1 LNFKQHFSNAT
12 PGGVMS
18 RSTSSALRTVS
29 VVACLVLSAAMAHA
43 QYRTSIQGVVT
54 DPTGAVVPGA
64 HLTLT
69 NPATGEKQVR
79 DSNDAG
85 VFNFNALAA
94 AKFRL
99 EVEKDGFQK
108 KVIDNLELVPEQP
121 NAVNVQLVVGAA
133 STTVTVD
140 ASAAPLLD
148 TETASVNGVVSDNQ
162 IQHMPSFGR
171 DVMQLVQLAPGV
183 FGDGAQGNGGG
194 GESLPGMQGPGA
206 TGGTAGIFQ
215 TENGPAALAA
225 GQQYENNSI
234 TIDGIS
240 TTSAVWGGTTV
251 ITPTE
256 DSVDDVK
263 VVANSYDAESG
274 RFSGAQIQVTSK
286 SGTND
291 FHGSAFFTMHRPNL
305 NAYQPFN
312 GNGNKDLRD
321 PNFWDQFG
329 GSIGGPI
336 LKNRLFGFFAWETV
350 RTPSTVP
357 VTSNQWGEASG
368 LAALAPSGSIAST
381 YLGYAGSGILNSGVN
396 TVTCANAGL
405 AQGVNCNAV
414 SGGLNIGTP
423 LNPALF
429 PLGQIGPTTGFPS
442 GGMDPGWSST
452 SSPGT
457 GGDGSGMAENLGTT
471 ADIANYITVS
481 NSNSIR
487 NQYNARAD
495 WDITNKDRLSFAFYW
510 VPQNSNYN
518 NGPRGYDYWHHH
530 QINEAYSPVWNHT
543 FSPTLLNEFRAN
555 AAGWGWNE
563 IATNPQLASG
573 LPNDNVDTI
582 GSITLASFGAP
593 PPSVYRQWTYSV
605 KDVATKIVGRNTI
618 KFGGELTRLFY
629 LSEPNGQGI
638 PSYNFFNLWDFLN
651 DAPHNEGD
659 GFNPQTGYPTG
670 ERQDD
675 RTDIYGFFAQDD
687 LKLRSNLTLNL
698 GLRWSYFTPL
708 RSKDNNLYVSTP
720 GAGSDYLTGLVVAKR
735 SGAWTAQKDNF
746 SPELGFA
753 WSPTRFNNKL
763 VFRGG
768 YGLNY
773 NQEEIAISANIFQNP
788 GLVTFPS
795 LVMSTPTSANPGVL
809 YATSSN
815 LHSVT
820 GYPSNPATISTPG
833 PNGLPQVGTAQCP
846 VSCPVGVQ
854 IFPGTLPTMRVH
866 HYSFDTQYDLGHNFV
881 ATLGYQGTKS
891 ENLFFHEN
899 PNATPAALGY
909 ALNTTQIGG
918 GDNWSNFGHG
928 NYNALL
934 AELKHNFSRQFLA
947 DAQFT
952 WEKSMDTSSAP
963 YSEQDFPYNPNLNYG
978 RSDYNVGKAFKL
990 FGMWQPVIFH
1000 GENQWLEK
1008 IAGGWSLSGIWNI
1021 HSGFPWTP
1029 VVNVENGSLYCGTC
1043 GYGQI
1048 PAIYLGGAGNS
1059 TSNSQFKNGTN
1070 YPNGALSYFDFP
1082 SYTPYGG
1089 TSYGTALP
1097 QVGLARNSFTG
1108 PGYKDLDVTLAKGFG
1123 LPNTRVLGENAK
1135 FELRMDV
1142 YNLFNNLNF
1151 NPGSISN
1158 VIGCQTCGTG
1168 GTPLSTSNF
1177 GQAQSALAGRVLTA
1191 GVRFSF

>member
-1 LNFKQHFSNAT
+1 MRRT
-12 PGGVMS
+12 
-18 RSTSSALRTVS
+18 TSSAARTVS
-29 VVACLVLSAAMAHA
+29 IVICVVLFAAVAHA

-64 HLTLT
+64 NLTLT
-69 NPATGEKQVR
+69 NPATGEKQDRVS
-79 DSNDAG
+79 DDAG

-94 AKFRL
+94 ARFRL
-99 EVEKDGFQK
+99 EVQKDGFQK
-108 KVIDNLELVPEQP
+108 KVIDNLDLIPEQA
-121 NAVNVQLVVGAA
+121 NSLNVQLIVGAA
-133 STTVTVD
+133 STTVNVD

-148 TETASVNGVVSDNQ
+148 TETASVNGVVTDNQ
-162 IQHMPSFGR
+162 VQHMPSFGR

-183 FGDGAQGNGGG
+183 FGDGAQGSGGG

-206 TGGTAGIFQ
+206 TGGNAGIFQ

-240 TTSAVWGGTTV
+240 TASAVWGGTTV

-256 DSVDDVK
+256 DSVDTVK

-286 SGTND
+286 SGTNN
-291 FHGSAFFTMHRPNL
+291 FHGSAFFTIHRPNL
-305 NAYQPFN
+305 NADQPFN

-336 LKNRLFGFFAWETV
+336 LKNKLFGFFAWETV

-357 VTSNQWGEASG
+357 VTANQWGETTAF
-368 LAALAPSGSIAST
+368 AALAPSGSIAST
-381 YLGYAGSGILNSGVN
+381 YLTYAGSGILNSGVN
-396 TVTCANAGL
+396 PNITCANAGL
-405 AQGVNCNAV
+405 TQGVNCNAV
-414 SGGLNIGTP
+414 PGGLNIGTP
-423 LNPALF
+423 LVAR
-429 PLGQIGPTTGFPS
+429 LGSQ
-442 GGMDPGWSST
+442 DLGWTSA

-457 GGDGSGMAENLGTT
+457 GGDGSGGPENLGAT

-481 NSNSIR
+481 NSNSLK
-487 NQYNARAD
+487 NQYNGRAD

-510 VPQNSNYN
+510 VPQNSNFN

-530 QINEAYSPVWNHT
+530 QTNEAFSPVWNHT

-563 IATNPQLASG
+563 IATNPQLPSG
-573 LPNDNVDTI
+573 LPYDNIDPI
-582 GSITLASFGAP
+582 GSLSGSTALASFGAP
-593 PPSVYRQWTYSV
+593 APSVYRQWTYSV
-605 KDVATKIVGRNTI
+605 KDVATKIIGRNTI

-629 LSEPNGQGI
+629 LSAPNGQGI

-651 DAPHNEGD
+651 DASQVESD

-687 LKLRSNLTLNL
+687 LKLHSNLTLNL

-708 RSKDNNLYVSTP
+708 RSKDNNLYVATP

-735 SGAWTAQKDNF
+735 GTAWTAQKDNF
-746 SPELGFA
+746 SPEIGFA

-773 NQEEIAISANIFQNP
+773 NQEEIAISASIFQNP
-788 GLVTFPS
+788 GLVNFPS
-795 LVMSTPTSANPGVL
+795 LVMSTPTSPNPGIL
-809 YATSSN
+809 YAASSN
-815 LHSVT
+815 LHSVN
-820 GYPSNPATISTPG
+820 GYPSNPATITTFNS
-833 PNGLPQVGTAQCP
+833 NGLPASGA
-846 VSCPVGVQ
+846 GVNVE
-854 IFPGTLPTMRVH
+854 IFPSTMPTMRVH

-909 ALNTTQIGG
+909 ALNPQIGG
-918 GDNWSNFGHG
+918 VDYWSNLGHG
-928 NYNALL
+928 NYNAML
-934 AELKHNFSRQFLA
+934 AELKHGFSRQFLA

-952 WEKSMDTSSAP
+952 WAKSMDTSSAP
-963 YSEQDFPYNPNLNYG
+963 YSEQDFPYNPSLNYG

-1000 GENQWLEK
+1000 GENKWLEK
-1008 IAGGWSLSGIWNI
+1008 IAGDWSLSGIWNI

-1029 VVNVENGSLYCGTC
+1029 VVNVANGSLYCGTC

-1070 YPNGALSYFDFP
+1070 YPNGALSYFAFP
-1082 SYTPYGG
+1082 GYTAYGG
-1089 TSYGTALP
+1089 TTYGNAVP
-1097 QVGLARNSFTG
+1097 QVGLARNSFNG
-1108 PGYKDLDVTLAKGFG
+1108 PGYKDLDMTLAKGFG

-1151 NPGSISN
+1151 NPTSISN
-1158 VIGCQTCGTG
+1158 VIGCPSCGAG

-1177 GQAQSALAGRVLTA
+1177 GQAQSALAGRVLTVGA
-1191 GVRFSF
+1191 RFSF